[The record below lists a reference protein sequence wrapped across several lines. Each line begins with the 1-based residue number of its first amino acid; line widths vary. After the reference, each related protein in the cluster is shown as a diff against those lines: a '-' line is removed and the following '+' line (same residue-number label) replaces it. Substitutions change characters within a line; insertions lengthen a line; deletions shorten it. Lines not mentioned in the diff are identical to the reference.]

1 MQKIARRKVAHYIAE
16 QLVEGV
22 SVKTIA
28 QQTVAYLVDTKQ
40 TGQIDLLIRDIETA
54 LAARGTVAASI
65 TSAFAVDDAT
75 RAIISEFIKE
85 AEHAESV
92 VIVNESVD
100 PDLIGGVIVRSP
112 NRVFDGS
119 VRSQLKSLTAF
130 TKEV

>member
-1 MQKIARRKVAHYIAE
+1 MQKIARRKVANYIAS
-16 QLVEGV
+16 QLAEGV
-22 SVKTIA
+22 TTKTIA
-28 QQTVAYLVDTKQ
+28 QQAVAYLVDTKQ
-40 TGQIDLLIRDIETA
+40 TGQLELLIRDIETA
-54 LAARGTVAASI
+54 LAARGTVAASV
-65 TSAFAVDDAT
+65 TSAFTLDSAT
-75 RAIISEFIKE
+75 RTAISEFIKE

-92 VIVNESVD
+92 VITTESVD